1 MWSLNCFVSNFLS
14 TEQEKPKPS
23 VREGKFVAF
32 LGFLMRPLAAVFVF
46 VVVVVLLHL
55 FPPLLSLHRRKMSA
69 FSSCATTT
77 NNARATSDIFFSS
90 FNNNSTIKRSRRRT
104 KVVIAASSS
113 TTKGVSKNSS
123 SFFDDNNGQ
132 QGVQRLQQ
140 KPSSSSSHQ
149 ASKTQTRR
157 RSCIVANASSSSF
170 SNNNK
175 EKFERLKDMLDAVS
189 EALDVSSKVQLSLD
203 EANGKVARLESKVKE
218 RDRLLSIVRG
228 LEIELAD
235 SYTPKEVDELVKNL
249 KREREKE
256 LDQLKKELEE
266 TKSLREKVQEMMS
279 LEKEKETAKKEAL
292 ENGEKLIKA
301 EIHLE
306 NLKRESSMQ
315 SMELQGKMESA
326 EREAKQLKAEIR
338 RLETRMAD
346 MVDVEETDEEMDRL
360 KGELE
365 DAKVKSD
372 TVPILQQALKEM
384 TTERDDLRKLLREVE
399 AAMAE
404 MTENK
409 EFVELIKEKNNL
421 SVKSQV
427 ADFQLK
433 TKRNEPATQDVSKQP
448 SMTKAET
455 DKLWVENCIEQ
466 EYCEVEEEGQ
476 KEQGKTLSKAETD
489 KLWVENCVEQEY
501 CEVEEGGEKE
511 QQGKTLSKAETDKL
525 WVENCVEQEYCEVE
539 EDKQEQGK
547 KKSFQRAPAGDF
559 TMNRKIVSAENVSS
573 TEDFTARKG
582 AFERTPGQ
590 FTLRK
595 FAFDSPSKRR
605 VSVPATAFK
614 RTGEFELR
622 RFIFTSDEV
631 DVDATE
637 TVAGGFKRTPGSF
650 TLRRFNFRDSNDS
663 EEEKSSPSSTL
674 FRF

>member
-1 MWSLNCFVSNFLS
+1 
-14 TEQEKPKPS
+14 
-23 VREGKFVAF
+23 
-32 LGFLMRPLAAVFVF
+32 
-46 VVVVVLLHL
+46 
-55 FPPLLSLHRRKMSA
+55 MSA

-90 FNNNSTIKRSRRRT
+90 FNNNSTIKRSSRRT
-104 KVVIAASSS
+104 KVVVAASSS
-113 TTKGVSKNSS
+113 TTKGASKNSS

-132 QGVQRLQQ
+132 QQGVQRLQQ
-140 KPSSSSSHQ
+140 KPSSSSSSSHQ

-170 SNNNK
+170 SNNNNNNK

-279 LEKEKETAKKEAL
+279 LEKEKETAEKEAL

-466 EYCEVEEEGQ
+466 EYCEVEE
-476 KEQGKTLSKAETD
+476 
-489 KLWVENCVEQEY
+489 
-501 CEVEEGGEKE
+501 GGEKE

>member
-1 MWSLNCFVSNFLS
+1 
-14 TEQEKPKPS
+14 
-23 VREGKFVAF
+23 
-32 LGFLMRPLAAVFVF
+32 
-46 VVVVVLLHL
+46 
-55 FPPLLSLHRRKMSA
+55 MSA

-90 FNNNSTIKRSRRRT
+90 FNNNSTIKRSSRRT
-104 KVVIAASSS
+104 KVVVAASSS

-123 SFFDDNNGQ
+123 FFFDDNNGQ

-140 KPSSSSSHQ
+140 KPSSSSSSSHQ

-170 SNNNK
+170 SNNDNNK

-466 EYCEVEEEGQ
+466 EYCEVEE
-476 KEQGKTLSKAETD
+476 
-489 KLWVENCVEQEY
+489 
-501 CEVEEGGEKE
+501 GGEKE

>member
-1 MWSLNCFVSNFLS
+1 
-14 TEQEKPKPS
+14 
-23 VREGKFVAF
+23 
-32 LGFLMRPLAAVFVF
+32 
-46 VVVVVLLHL
+46 
-55 FPPLLSLHRRKMSA
+55 MSA

-90 FNNNSTIKRSRRRT
+90 FNNNSTIKRSSRRT
-104 KVVIAASSS
+104 KVVVAASSS

-132 QGVQRLQQ
+132 QQGVQRLQQ
-140 KPSSSSSHQ
+140 KPSSSSSSSHQ

-170 SNNNK
+170 SNNNNNNK

-466 EYCEVEEEGQ
+466 EYCEVEE
-476 KEQGKTLSKAETD
+476 
-489 KLWVENCVEQEY
+489 
-501 CEVEEGGEKE
+501 GGEKE

>member
-1 MWSLNCFVSNFLS
+1 
-14 TEQEKPKPS
+14 
-23 VREGKFVAF
+23 
-32 LGFLMRPLAAVFVF
+32 
-46 VVVVVLLHL
+46 
-55 FPPLLSLHRRKMSA
+55 MSA

-90 FNNNSTIKRSRRRT
+90 FNNNSTIKRSSRRT
-104 KVVIAASSS
+104 KVVVAASSS

-140 KPSSSSSHQ
+140 KPSSSSSSSHQ

-170 SNNNK
+170 SNNNNNNK

-466 EYCEVEEEGQ
+466 EYCEVEE
-476 KEQGKTLSKAETD
+476 
-489 KLWVENCVEQEY
+489 
-501 CEVEEGGEKE
+501 GGEKE

-573 TEDFTARKG
+573 TEDFTGRKG

-674 FRF
+674 FKF

>member
-1 MWSLNCFVSNFLS
+1 
-14 TEQEKPKPS
+14 
-23 VREGKFVAF
+23 
-32 LGFLMRPLAAVFVF
+32 
-46 VVVVVLLHL
+46 
-55 FPPLLSLHRRKMSA
+55 MSA
-69 FSSCATTT
+69 FSSFCATTT

-90 FNNNSTIKRSRRRT
+90 FNNNSTIKRSSRRT
-104 KVVIAASSS
+104 KVVVAASSS

-132 QGVQRLQQ
+132 QQGVQRLQQ
-140 KPSSSSSHQ
+140 KPSSSSSSHQ

-170 SNNNK
+170 SNNNNNNK

-433 TKRNEPATQDVSKQP
+433 TKKNEPATQDVSKQP

-455 DKLWVENCIEQ
+455 DKLWVENCI
-466 EYCEVEEEGQ
+466 
-476 KEQGKTLSKAETD
+476 
-489 KLWVENCVEQEY
+489 EQEY

>member
-1 MWSLNCFVSNFLS
+1 LQQFLLLLLLLFFFFFFFIYF
-14 TEQEKPKPS
+14 PL
-23 VREGKFVAF
+23 FF
-32 LGFLMRPLAAVFVF
+32 LFIK
-46 VVVVVLLHL
+46 
-55 FPPLLSLHRRKMSA
+55 RRKMSA

-90 FNNNSTIKRSRRRT
+90 FNNNSTIKRSSRRT
-104 KVVIAASSS
+104 KVVVAASSS

-132 QGVQRLQQ
+132 QQGVQRLQQ
-140 KPSSSSSHQ
+140 KPSSSSSSHQ

-170 SNNNK
+170 SNNNNNNK

-433 TKRNEPATQDVSKQP
+433 TKKNEPTTQDVSKQP

-455 DKLWVENCIEQ
+455 DKLWVENCI
-466 EYCEVEEEGQ
+466 
-476 KEQGKTLSKAETD
+476 
-489 KLWVENCVEQEY
+489 EQEY

>member
-1 MWSLNCFVSNFLS
+1 
-14 TEQEKPKPS
+14 
-23 VREGKFVAF
+23 
-32 LGFLMRPLAAVFVF
+32 
-46 VVVVVLLHL
+46 
-55 FPPLLSLHRRKMSA
+55 MSA

-90 FNNNSTIKRSRRRT
+90 FNNNSTIKRSSRRI
-104 KVVIAASSS
+104 KVVVAASSS

-132 QGVQRLQQ
+132 QQGVQRLQQ
-140 KPSSSSSHQ
+140 KPSSSSSSSHQ

-170 SNNNK
+170 SNNDNNK

-433 TKRNEPATQDVSKQP
+433 TKRNESATQDVSKQP

-455 DKLWVENCIEQ
+455 DKLWVENCI
-466 EYCEVEEEGQ
+466 
-476 KEQGKTLSKAETD
+476 
-489 KLWVENCVEQEY
+489 EQEY

>member
-1 MWSLNCFVSNFLS
+1 M
-14 TEQEKPKPS
+14 
-23 VREGKFVAF
+23 
-32 LGFLMRPLAAVFVF
+32 
-46 VVVVVLLHL
+46 VV
-55 FPPLLSLHRRKMSA
+55 
-69 FSSCATTT
+69 
-77 NNARATSDIFFSS
+77 
-90 FNNNSTIKRSRRRT
+90 
-104 KVVIAASSS
+104 AASSS
-113 TTKGVSKNSS
+113 TTKGVSNNSS

-132 QGVQRLQQ
+132 QQGVQRLQQ
-140 KPSSSSSHQ
+140 KPSSSSSSHQ

-170 SNNNK
+170 SNNNNNNK

-433 TKRNEPATQDVSKQP
+433 TKKNEPTTQDVSKQP

-455 DKLWVENCIEQ
+455 DKLWVENCI
-466 EYCEVEEEGQ
+466 
-476 KEQGKTLSKAETD
+476 
-489 KLWVENCVEQEY
+489 EQEY

>member
-1 MWSLNCFVSNFLS
+1 
-14 TEQEKPKPS
+14 
-23 VREGKFVAF
+23 
-32 LGFLMRPLAAVFVF
+32 
-46 VVVVVLLHL
+46 
-55 FPPLLSLHRRKMSA
+55 MSA

-77 NNARATSDIFFSS
+77 NNARASDIFFSS
-90 FNNNSTIKRSRRRT
+90 FNNNTIKRSSRRT

-132 QGVQRLQQ
+132 QG
-140 KPSSSSSHQ
+140 

-170 SNNNK
+170 SNTNNNK

-249 KREREKE
+249 KREREEE

-326 EREAKQLKAEIR
+326 EREAKRLKAEIR

-346 MVDVEETDEEMDRL
+346 MVDVEETDEGMDRL

>member
-1 MWSLNCFVSNFLS
+1 
-14 TEQEKPKPS
+14 
-23 VREGKFVAF
+23 
-32 LGFLMRPLAAVFVF
+32 
-46 VVVVVLLHL
+46 
-55 FPPLLSLHRRKMSA
+55 MSA
-69 FSSCATTT
+69 FSLCATTT

-90 FNNNSTIKRSRRRT
+90 FNNNSTIKRSSRRT
-104 KVVIAASSS
+104 KVVVAASSS

-132 QGVQRLQQ
+132 QQGVQRLQQ
-140 KPSSSSSHQ
+140 KPSSSSSSSSSHQ

-170 SNNNK
+170 SNNDNNK

-466 EYCEVEEEGQ
+466 EYCEVEE
-476 KEQGKTLSKAETD
+476 
-489 KLWVENCVEQEY
+489 
-501 CEVEEGGEKE
+501 GGEKE

>member
-1 MWSLNCFVSNFLS
+1 
-14 TEQEKPKPS
+14 
-23 VREGKFVAF
+23 
-32 LGFLMRPLAAVFVF
+32 
-46 VVVVVLLHL
+46 
-55 FPPLLSLHRRKMSA
+55 
-69 FSSCATTT
+69 
-77 NNARATSDIFFSS
+77 
-90 FNNNSTIKRSRRRT
+90 
-104 KVVIAASSS
+104 
-113 TTKGVSKNSS
+113 
-123 SFFDDNNGQ
+123 
-132 QGVQRLQQ
+132 
-140 KPSSSSSHQ
+140 
-149 ASKTQTRR
+149 
-157 RSCIVANASSSSF
+157 
-170 SNNNK
+170 
-175 EKFERLKDMLDAVS
+175 MLDAVS
-189 EALDVSSKVQLSLD
+189 EALDVSSKLQVSLD
-203 EANGKVARLESKVKE
+203 EANGKVALLESKVKE

-249 KREREKE
+249 KREREQE

-266 TKSLREKVQEMMS
+266 TKSLREKVQEIVS
-279 LEKEKETAKKEAL
+279 LEKEKESAKKEAL

-301 EIHLE
+301 ELLLE
-306 NLKRESSMQ
+306 NLRRESSMQ

-338 RLETRMAD
+338 KLETRMAD
-346 MVDVEETDEEMDRL
+346 MVDVEETDEEMNRL

-365 DAKVKSD
+365 DAKAKSD

-409 EFVELIKEKNNL
+409 EFVELAKEKNNL

-427 ADFQLK
+427 AEFQLK
-433 TKRNEPATQDVSKQP
+433 TKKKQSATQTASKPP

-466 EYCEVEEEGQ
+466 EYCEVEEEGE
-476 KEQGKTLSKAETD
+476 KEQRGKTFSKAETD

-501 CEVEEGGEKE
+501 CEVEDE
-511 QQGKTLSKAETDKL
+511 
-525 WVENCVEQEYCEVE
+525 
-539 EDKQEQGK
+539 QEQGK
-547 KKSFQRAPAGDF
+547 KKPFKRAPAGDF
-559 TMNRKIVSAENVSS
+559 TLNRKIVSAENVSS
-573 TEDFTARKG
+573 TEEFTARKG

-590 FTLRK
+590 FTMRK

-605 VSVPATAFK
+605 VSVPTTAFK

-637 TVAGGFKRTPGSF
+637 TISGGFKRTPGSF
-650 TLRRFNFRDSNDS
+650 TMRRFNFRDDS
-663 EEEKSSPSSTL
+663 EEEEKSSSSSTL
-674 FRF
+674 FKF

>member
-1 MWSLNCFVSNFLS
+1 
-14 TEQEKPKPS
+14 
-23 VREGKFVAF
+23 
-32 LGFLMRPLAAVFVF
+32 
-46 VVVVVLLHL
+46 
-55 FPPLLSLHRRKMSA
+55 MSA

-90 FNNNSTIKRSRRRT
+90 FNNNSTIKRSSRRT
-104 KVVIAASSS
+104 KVVVAASSS

-123 SFFDDNNGQ
+123 FFFDDNNGQ

-140 KPSSSSSHQ
+140 KPSSSSSSSSHQ

-170 SNNNK
+170 SNNNNNK

-455 DKLWVENCIEQ
+455 DKLWVENC
-466 EYCEVEEEGQ
+466 
-476 KEQGKTLSKAETD
+476 
-489 KLWVENCVEQEY
+489 VEQEY

>member
-1 MWSLNCFVSNFLS
+1 METSCSCSSSSSSSSSSSFIS
-14 TEQEKPKPS
+14 PS
-23 VREGKFVAF
+23 SQKKR
-32 LGFLMRPLAAVFVF
+32 
-46 VVVVVLLHL
+46 
-55 FPPLLSLHRRKMSA
+55 MSA

-90 FNNNSTIKRSRRRT
+90 FNNNSTIKRSSRRI
-104 KVVIAASSS
+104 KVVVAASSS

-140 KPSSSSSHQ
+140 KPSSSSSSSSHQ

-170 SNNNK
+170 SNNNNNK

-466 EYCEVEEEGQ
+466 EYCEVEE
-476 KEQGKTLSKAETD
+476 
-489 KLWVENCVEQEY
+489 
-501 CEVEEGGEKE
+501 GGEKE

>member
-1 MWSLNCFVSNFLS
+1 
-14 TEQEKPKPS
+14 
-23 VREGKFVAF
+23 
-32 LGFLMRPLAAVFVF
+32 
-46 VVVVVLLHL
+46 
-55 FPPLLSLHRRKMSA
+55 MSA
-69 FSSCATTT
+69 FSSFCATTT

-90 FNNNSTIKRSRRRT
+90 FNNNSTIKRSSRRT
-104 KVVIAASSS
+104 KVVVAASSS

-132 QGVQRLQQ
+132 QQGVQRLQQ
-140 KPSSSSSHQ
+140 KPSSSSSSSHQ

-170 SNNNK
+170 SNNNNNK

>member
-1 MWSLNCFVSNFLS
+1 
-14 TEQEKPKPS
+14 
-23 VREGKFVAF
+23 
-32 LGFLMRPLAAVFVF
+32 
-46 VVVVVLLHL
+46 
-55 FPPLLSLHRRKMSA
+55 MSA

-90 FNNNSTIKRSRRRT
+90 FNNNSTIKRSSRRT
-104 KVVIAASSS
+104 KVVVAASSS

-140 KPSSSSSHQ
+140 KPSSSSSSSHQ

-170 SNNNK
+170 SNNNNNK

-433 TKRNEPATQDVSKQP
+433 TKKNEPATQDVSKQP

-455 DKLWVENCIEQ
+455 DKLWVENCI
-466 EYCEVEEEGQ
+466 
-476 KEQGKTLSKAETD
+476 
-489 KLWVENCVEQEY
+489 EQEY

>member
-1 MWSLNCFVSNFLS
+1 
-14 TEQEKPKPS
+14 
-23 VREGKFVAF
+23 
-32 LGFLMRPLAAVFVF
+32 
-46 VVVVVLLHL
+46 
-55 FPPLLSLHRRKMSA
+55 MSA

-90 FNNNSTIKRSRRRT
+90 FNNNSTIKRSSRRT
-104 KVVIAASSS
+104 KVVVAASSS

-140 KPSSSSSHQ
+140 KPSSSSSSSHQ

-170 SNNNK
+170 SNNNNNK

-466 EYCEVEEEGQ
+466 EYCEVEE
-476 KEQGKTLSKAETD
+476 
-489 KLWVENCVEQEY
+489 
-501 CEVEEGGEKE
+501 GGEKE
-511 QQGKTLSKAETDKL
+511 QGKTLSKAETDKL

-573 TEDFTARKG
+573 TEDFTGRKG

-674 FRF
+674 FKF

>member
-1 MWSLNCFVSNFLS
+1 
-14 TEQEKPKPS
+14 
-23 VREGKFVAF
+23 
-32 LGFLMRPLAAVFVF
+32 
-46 VVVVVLLHL
+46 
-55 FPPLLSLHRRKMSA
+55 MSA

-90 FNNNSTIKRSRRRT
+90 FNNNSTIKRSSRRT
-104 KVVIAASSS
+104 KVVVAASSS

-140 KPSSSSSHQ
+140 KPSSSSSSSHQ

-170 SNNNK
+170 SNNNNNK

-466 EYCEVEEEGQ
+466 EYCEVEE
-476 KEQGKTLSKAETD
+476 
-489 KLWVENCVEQEY
+489 
-501 CEVEEGGEKE
+501 GGEKE

-674 FRF
+674 FTF

>member
-1 MWSLNCFVSNFLS
+1 
-14 TEQEKPKPS
+14 
-23 VREGKFVAF
+23 
-32 LGFLMRPLAAVFVF
+32 
-46 VVVVVLLHL
+46 
-55 FPPLLSLHRRKMSA
+55 MSA

-90 FNNNSTIKRSRRRT
+90 FNNNSTIKRSSRRT
-104 KVVIAASSS
+104 KVVVAASSS

-132 QGVQRLQQ
+132 QGVQRQRQQ
-140 KPSSSSSHQ
+140 KPSSSSSSHQ

-170 SNNNK
+170 SNNNNNNNK

-466 EYCEVEEEGQ
+466 EYCEVEE
-476 KEQGKTLSKAETD
+476 
-489 KLWVENCVEQEY
+489 
-501 CEVEEGGEKE
+501 GGEKE

>member
-466 EYCEVEEEGQ
+466 EYCEVEE
-476 KEQGKTLSKAETD
+476 
-489 KLWVENCVEQEY
+489 
-501 CEVEEGGEKE
+501 GGEKE

>member
-1 MWSLNCFVSNFLS
+1 
-14 TEQEKPKPS
+14 
-23 VREGKFVAF
+23 
-32 LGFLMRPLAAVFVF
+32 
-46 VVVVVLLHL
+46 
-55 FPPLLSLHRRKMSA
+55 MSA

-90 FNNNSTIKRSRRRT
+90 FNNNSTIKRSSRRT
-104 KVVIAASSS
+104 KVVVAASSS

-132 QGVQRLQQ
+132 QQGVQRLQQ
-140 KPSSSSSHQ
+140 KPSSSSSSHQ

-170 SNNNK
+170 SNNNNNK

-466 EYCEVEEEGQ
+466 EYCEVEE
-476 KEQGKTLSKAETD
+476 
-489 KLWVENCVEQEY
+489 
-501 CEVEEGGEKE
+501 GGEKE

>member
-1 MWSLNCFVSNFLS
+1 
-14 TEQEKPKPS
+14 
-23 VREGKFVAF
+23 
-32 LGFLMRPLAAVFVF
+32 
-46 VVVVVLLHL
+46 
-55 FPPLLSLHRRKMSA
+55 MSA

-90 FNNNSTIKRSRRRT
+90 FNNNSTIKRSSRRT
-104 KVVIAASSS
+104 KVVVAASSS

-132 QGVQRLQQ
+132 QQGVQRLQQ
-140 KPSSSSSHQ
+140 KPSSSSSSSHQ

-170 SNNNK
+170 SNNNNNNK

-433 TKRNEPATQDVSKQP
+433 TKKNEPTTQDVSKQP

-455 DKLWVENCIEQ
+455 DKLWVENCI
-466 EYCEVEEEGQ
+466 
-476 KEQGKTLSKAETD
+476 
-489 KLWVENCVEQEY
+489 EQEY

>member
-1 MWSLNCFVSNFLS
+1 
-14 TEQEKPKPS
+14 
-23 VREGKFVAF
+23 
-32 LGFLMRPLAAVFVF
+32 
-46 VVVVVLLHL
+46 
-55 FPPLLSLHRRKMSA
+55 MSA

-90 FNNNSTIKRSRRRT
+90 FNNNSTIKRSSRRT
-104 KVVIAASSS
+104 KVVVAASSS
-113 TTKGVSKNSS
+113 TTKGASKNSS

-132 QGVQRLQQ
+132 QQGVQRLQQ
-140 KPSSSSSHQ
+140 KPSSSSSSSHQ

-170 SNNNK
+170 SNNNNNNK

-433 TKRNEPATQDVSKQP
+433 TKKNEPATQDVSKQP

-455 DKLWVENCIEQ
+455 DKLWVENCI
-466 EYCEVEEEGQ
+466 
-476 KEQGKTLSKAETD
+476 
-489 KLWVENCVEQEY
+489 EQEY

>member
-1 MWSLNCFVSNFLS
+1 
-14 TEQEKPKPS
+14 
-23 VREGKFVAF
+23 
-32 LGFLMRPLAAVFVF
+32 
-46 VVVVVLLHL
+46 
-55 FPPLLSLHRRKMSA
+55 MSA

-90 FNNNSTIKRSRRRT
+90 FNNNSTIKRSSRRT
-104 KVVIAASSS
+104 KVVVAASSS

-132 QGVQRLQQ
+132 QQGVQRLQQ
-140 KPSSSSSHQ
+140 KPSSSSSSSHQ

-170 SNNNK
+170 SNNNNNNK

-433 TKRNEPATQDVSKQP
+433 TKRNEPATQDVSKRP

-455 DKLWVENCIEQ
+455 DKLWVENCI
-466 EYCEVEEEGQ
+466 
-476 KEQGKTLSKAETD
+476 
-489 KLWVENCVEQEY
+489 EQEY

>member
-1 MWSLNCFVSNFLS
+1 
-14 TEQEKPKPS
+14 
-23 VREGKFVAF
+23 
-32 LGFLMRPLAAVFVF
+32 
-46 VVVVVLLHL
+46 
-55 FPPLLSLHRRKMSA
+55 MSA

-104 KVVIAASSS
+104 KVVVAASSS
-113 TTKGVSKNSS
+113 TTKGVSNNSS

-132 QGVQRLQQ
+132 QQGVQRLQQ
-140 KPSSSSSHQ
+140 KPSSSSSSHQ

-170 SNNNK
+170 SNNNNNNK

-433 TKRNEPATQDVSKQP
+433 TKKNEPTTQDVSKQP

-455 DKLWVENCIEQ
+455 DKLWVENCI
-466 EYCEVEEEGQ
+466 
-476 KEQGKTLSKAETD
+476 
-489 KLWVENCVEQEY
+489 EQEY

>member
-1 MWSLNCFVSNFLS
+1 LQQFLLLLLLFFFFFFFIYF
-14 TEQEKPKPS
+14 PL
-23 VREGKFVAF
+23 FF
-32 LGFLMRPLAAVFVF
+32 LFIK
-46 VVVVVLLHL
+46 
-55 FPPLLSLHRRKMSA
+55 RRKMSA

-90 FNNNSTIKRSRRRT
+90 FNNNSTIKRSSRRT
-104 KVVIAASSS
+104 KVVVAASSS

-140 KPSSSSSHQ
+140 KPSSSSSSHQ

-466 EYCEVEEEGQ
+466 EYCEVEE
-476 KEQGKTLSKAETD
+476 
-489 KLWVENCVEQEY
+489 
-501 CEVEEGGEKE
+501 GGEKE

>member
-1 MWSLNCFVSNFLS
+1 VWSLNCFVSNFLS

-235 SYTPKEVDELVKNL
+235 SYTPKEVDELVQNL

-346 MVDVEETDEEMDRL
+346 MVDVEETDEGMDRL

>member
-1 MWSLNCFVSNFLS
+1 
-14 TEQEKPKPS
+14 
-23 VREGKFVAF
+23 
-32 LGFLMRPLAAVFVF
+32 
-46 VVVVVLLHL
+46 
-55 FPPLLSLHRRKMSA
+55 MSA

-90 FNNNSTIKRSRRRT
+90 FNNNSTIKRSSRRT
-104 KVVIAASSS
+104 KVVVAASSS
-113 TTKGVSKNSS
+113 TTKGASKNSS

-132 QGVQRLQQ
+132 QQGVQRLQQ
-140 KPSSSSSHQ
+140 KPSSSSSSSHQ

-170 SNNNK
+170 SNNNNNK

-433 TKRNEPATQDVSKQP
+433 TKKNEPATQDVSKQP

-455 DKLWVENCIEQ
+455 DKLWVENCI
-466 EYCEVEEEGQ
+466 
-476 KEQGKTLSKAETD
+476 
-489 KLWVENCVEQEY
+489 EQEY

>member
-1 MWSLNCFVSNFLS
+1 
-14 TEQEKPKPS
+14 
-23 VREGKFVAF
+23 
-32 LGFLMRPLAAVFVF
+32 
-46 VVVVVLLHL
+46 
-55 FPPLLSLHRRKMSA
+55 MSA

-90 FNNNSTIKRSRRRT
+90 FNNNSTIKRSSRRI
-104 KVVIAASSS
+104 KVVVAASSS

-140 KPSSSSSHQ
+140 KPSSSSSSSHQ

-170 SNNNK
+170 SNNNNNNK

-466 EYCEVEEEGQ
+466 EYCEVEE
-476 KEQGKTLSKAETD
+476 
-489 KLWVENCVEQEY
+489 
-501 CEVEEGGEKE
+501 GGEKE

>member
-1 MWSLNCFVSNFLS
+1 
-14 TEQEKPKPS
+14 
-23 VREGKFVAF
+23 
-32 LGFLMRPLAAVFVF
+32 
-46 VVVVVLLHL
+46 
-55 FPPLLSLHRRKMSA
+55 MSA

-90 FNNNSTIKRSRRRT
+90 FNNNSTIKRSSRRT
-104 KVVIAASSS
+104 KVVVAASSS

-140 KPSSSSSHQ
+140 KLSSSSSSSHQ

-170 SNNNK
+170 SNNNNNK

-301 EIHLE
+301 EIHSE

-466 EYCEVEEEGQ
+466 EYCEVEE
-476 KEQGKTLSKAETD
+476 
-489 KLWVENCVEQEY
+489 
-501 CEVEEGGEKE
+501 GGEKE

-573 TEDFTARKG
+573 TEDFTGRKG

-674 FRF
+674 FKF

>member
-1 MWSLNCFVSNFLS
+1 M
-14 TEQEKPKPS
+14 
-23 VREGKFVAF
+23 
-32 LGFLMRPLAAVFVF
+32 
-46 VVVVVLLHL
+46 VV
-55 FPPLLSLHRRKMSA
+55 
-69 FSSCATTT
+69 
-77 NNARATSDIFFSS
+77 
-90 FNNNSTIKRSRRRT
+90 
-104 KVVIAASSS
+104 AASSS
-113 TTKGVSKNSS
+113 TTKGASKNSS

-132 QGVQRLQQ
+132 QQGVQRLQQ
-140 KPSSSSSHQ
+140 KPSSSSSSSHQ

-170 SNNNK
+170 SNNNNNK

-466 EYCEVEEEGQ
+466 EYCEVEE
-476 KEQGKTLSKAETD
+476 
-489 KLWVENCVEQEY
+489 
-501 CEVEEGGEKE
+501 GGEKE

-674 FRF
+674 FKF

>member
-1 MWSLNCFVSNFLS
+1 
-14 TEQEKPKPS
+14 
-23 VREGKFVAF
+23 
-32 LGFLMRPLAAVFVF
+32 
-46 VVVVVLLHL
+46 
-55 FPPLLSLHRRKMSA
+55 MSA

-90 FNNNSTIKRSRRRT
+90 FNNNSTIKRSSRRT
-104 KVVIAASSS
+104 KVDVAASSS

-132 QGVQRLQQ
+132 QQGVQRLQQ
-140 KPSSSSSHQ
+140 KPSSSSSSSHQ

-170 SNNNK
+170 SNNNNNNK

-433 TKRNEPATQDVSKQP
+433 TKKNEPTTQDVSKQP

-455 DKLWVENCIEQ
+455 DKLWVENCI
-466 EYCEVEEEGQ
+466 
-476 KEQGKTLSKAETD
+476 
-489 KLWVENCVEQEY
+489 EQEY

>member
-1 MWSLNCFVSNFLS
+1 
-14 TEQEKPKPS
+14 
-23 VREGKFVAF
+23 
-32 LGFLMRPLAAVFVF
+32 
-46 VVVVVLLHL
+46 VVV
-55 FPPLLSLHRRKMSA
+55 
-69 FSSCATTT
+69 
-77 NNARATSDIFFSS
+77 
-90 FNNNSTIKRSRRRT
+90 
-104 KVVIAASSS
+104 AASSS

-132 QGVQRLQQ
+132 QQGVQRLQQ
-140 KPSSSSSHQ
+140 KPSSSSSSSHQ

-170 SNNNK
+170 SNNNNNK

-466 EYCEVEEEGQ
+466 EYCEVEE
-476 KEQGKTLSKAETD
+476 
-489 KLWVENCVEQEY
+489 
-501 CEVEEGGEKE
+501 GGEKE

-559 TMNRKIVSAENVSS
+559 TMNRKIVSAENVPS

>member
-1 MWSLNCFVSNFLS
+1 MRSCSSCFSSSSSSSFI
-14 TEQEKPKPS
+14 PP
-23 VREGKFVAF
+23 
-32 LGFLMRPLAAVFVF
+32 
-46 VVVVVLLHL
+46 
-55 FPPLLSLHRRKMSA
+55 PPLLSLHKKKRMSA

-90 FNNNSTIKRSRRRT
+90 FNNNSTIKRSSRRT
-104 KVVIAASSS
+104 KVVVAASSS

-132 QGVQRLQQ
+132 QQGVQRLQQ
-140 KPSSSSSHQ
+140 KPSSSSSSSSSHQ

-170 SNNNK
+170 SNNNNNNK

-433 TKRNEPATQDVSKQP
+433 TKKNEPATQDVSKQP

-455 DKLWVENCIEQ
+455 DKLWVENCI
-466 EYCEVEEEGQ
+466 
-476 KEQGKTLSKAETD
+476 
-489 KLWVENCVEQEY
+489 EQEY

>member
-1 MWSLNCFVSNFLS
+1 
-14 TEQEKPKPS
+14 
-23 VREGKFVAF
+23 
-32 LGFLMRPLAAVFVF
+32 
-46 VVVVVLLHL
+46 
-55 FPPLLSLHRRKMSA
+55 MSA

-90 FNNNSTIKRSRRRT
+90 FNNNSTIKRSSRRT
-104 KVVIAASSS
+104 KVVVAASSS

-140 KPSSSSSHQ
+140 KPSSSSSSSHQ

-170 SNNNK
+170 SNNDNNK

-466 EYCEVEEEGQ
+466 EYCEVEE
-476 KEQGKTLSKAETD
+476 
-489 KLWVENCVEQEY
+489 
-501 CEVEEGGEKE
+501 GGEKE

-650 TLRRFNFRDSNDS
+650 TLRRFNFRNSNDS

>member
-1 MWSLNCFVSNFLS
+1 
-14 TEQEKPKPS
+14 
-23 VREGKFVAF
+23 
-32 LGFLMRPLAAVFVF
+32 
-46 VVVVVLLHL
+46 
-55 FPPLLSLHRRKMSA
+55 MSA

-90 FNNNSTIKRSRRRT
+90 FNNNSTIKRSSRRT
-104 KVVIAASSS
+104 KVVVAASSS

-132 QGVQRLQQ
+132 QQGVQRLQQ
-140 KPSSSSSHQ
+140 KPSSSSSSHQ

-170 SNNNK
+170 SNNDNNK

-433 TKRNEPATQDVSKQP
+433 TKKNEPTTQDVSKQP

-455 DKLWVENCIEQ
+455 DKLWDENCIEQ

-476 KEQGKTLSKAETD
+476 
-489 KLWVENCVEQEY
+489 
-501 CEVEEGGEKE
+501 KE

>member
-1 MWSLNCFVSNFLS
+1 
-14 TEQEKPKPS
+14 
-23 VREGKFVAF
+23 
-32 LGFLMRPLAAVFVF
+32 
-46 VVVVVLLHL
+46 
-55 FPPLLSLHRRKMSA
+55 MSA
-69 FSSCATTT
+69 FLSCATTT

-90 FNNNSTIKRSRRRT
+90 FNKNSTIKRSSRRT
-104 KVVIAASSS
+104 KVVVAASSS

-140 KPSSSSSHQ
+140 KPSSSSSSSHQ

-170 SNNNK
+170 SNNDNNK

-249 KREREKE
+249 KQEREKE

-433 TKRNEPATQDVSKQP
+433 TKRNEPATQDVSKRP

-455 DKLWVENCIEQ
+455 DKLWVENCI
-466 EYCEVEEEGQ
+466 
-476 KEQGKTLSKAETD
+476 
-489 KLWVENCVEQEY
+489 EQEY

-559 TMNRKIVSAENVSS
+559 TMNRKIVSTENVSS
-573 TEDFTARKG
+573 TEDSTARKG

>member
-1 MWSLNCFVSNFLS
+1 
-14 TEQEKPKPS
+14 
-23 VREGKFVAF
+23 
-32 LGFLMRPLAAVFVF
+32 
-46 VVVVVLLHL
+46 
-55 FPPLLSLHRRKMSA
+55 MSA

-90 FNNNSTIKRSRRRT
+90 FNNNSTIKRSSRRT
-104 KVVIAASSS
+104 KVVVAASSS
-113 TTKGVSKNSS
+113 TTKGVSNNSS

-140 KPSSSSSHQ
+140 KPSSSSSSSHQ

-170 SNNNK
+170 SNNNNNNK

-433 TKRNEPATQDVSKQP
+433 TKRNEPATQDVSKRP

-455 DKLWVENCIEQ
+455 DKLWVENCI
-466 EYCEVEEEGQ
+466 
-476 KEQGKTLSKAETD
+476 
-489 KLWVENCVEQEY
+489 EQEY